1 MVVLAALAAESSS
14 MPDKGP
20 VIVWDSTGLR
30 GVVTAPTMNRDEL
43 SSQVLIAFEGN
54 KQVLVPWHMLS
65 LRTDGSYDLPLSVAN
80 LDSSGAQTTQTKTVI
95 PVVEEQV
102 QVDKRSV
109 ETGKVRIK
117 KVVHEQP
124 ETVDIPLLAEEIE
137 VQRVAVNRNLDK
149 PVSVRYE
156 GDTLIIPLFEEVLV
170 VQKQLRLK
178 EEVHITKKQ
187 IEKRQPEQVTLRREE
202 VIVES
207 DNVPVSQA
215 QA

>member
-1 MVVLAALAAESSS
+1 MR
-14 MPDKGP
+14 DKDP

-30 GVVTAPTMNRDEL
+30 GLATAPTMNKEET
-43 SSQVLIAFEGN
+43 SSQVLVAFEGN
-54 KQVLVPWHMLS
+54 KQVSVPWNILS
-65 LRTDGSYDLPLSVAN
+65 LRTDGSYDLPFALAD
-80 LDSSGAQTTQTKTVI
+80 LDSSATETPQTKTVI
-95 PVVEEQV
+95 PVVEERV
-102 QVDKRSV
+102 QVDKRTV

-117 KVVHEQP
+117 KVVHEQQ
-124 ETVDIPLLAEEIE
+124 ETVDIPLLVEEIE

-149 PVSVRYE
+149 PVSVHYE
-156 GDTLIIPLFEEVLV
+156 GDTLVIPLFEEVLV

-202 VIVES
+202 VIVET
-207 DNVPVSQA
+207 DNVPVSQV